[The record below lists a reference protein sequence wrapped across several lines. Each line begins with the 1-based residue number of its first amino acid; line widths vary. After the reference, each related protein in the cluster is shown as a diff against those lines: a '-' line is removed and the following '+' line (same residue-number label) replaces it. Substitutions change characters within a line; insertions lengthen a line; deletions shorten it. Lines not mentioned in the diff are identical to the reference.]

1 MQCGVDPLSIPVW
14 QNTSVP
20 AQSQRASCRAFIPPD
35 FSDTHGAAHTTDS
48 APNSSFTLTAKHSLP
63 HEPVRP
69 PLCPSR
75 DHSSTSS
82 NLFSAAGSGHPIL
95 SGCGEPRPFP
105 VLTPPSETP
114 LEAARTLLEGTDT
127 FGFGAVERGGVL
139 FAPDMTPPAPST
151 WPGAD
156 PPLAVAASAGTEA
169 MFTPSLD
176 TPLDGGHMG
185 GAGRGPVAAATKV
198 PTIHSRS
205 LSGLLRACV
214 VDTFGLGGGAAVSVL
229 PAAHLCCPAHKH
241 MKGNA
246 SGWALGQKRPSVF
259 MHMLCLCVCVYF

>member
-20 AQSQRASCRAFIPPD
+20 AQSQQASCRLFIPPD
-35 FSDTHGAAHTTDS
+35 FSDTHAAAHTTGS
-48 APNSSFTLTAKHSLP
+48 ALNSSLALTAKHSLS
-63 HEPVRP
+63 HEPARP

-75 DHSSTSS
+75 EHSSSSS
-82 NLFSAAGSGHPIL
+82 NLFSAAGSGRPIL
-95 SGCGEPRPFP
+95 SGCGEPRSFP

-114 LEAARTLLEGTDT
+114 LEAARTLLEGTDS
-127 FGFGAVERGGVL
+127 FGFGAVERGGAL
-139 FAPDMTPPAPST
+139 FAPDMTPPASST
-151 WPGAD
+151 WSGAD

-176 TPLDGGHMG
+176 TPLTKGGHVG
-185 GAGRGPVAAATKV
+185 GAARGPVAAATKAPAV
-198 PTIHSRS
+198 HSRS

-229 PAAHLCCPAHKH
+229 PAARLCCLEHKR
-241 MKGNA
+241 MKKC
-246 SGWALGQKRPSVF
+246 S
-259 MHMLCLCVCVYF
+259 CVHIPGLQGLHHLWGMP